1 MSSIDRTLAYHT
13 RTKHHPHRFARSLG
27 YLDWA
32 TQPDPFRTFEGAPRV
47 DLPLLED
54 ELAPS
59 FRDLDTPDNIPHR
72 ALSLSTLAILLELSL
87 GISAWKQ
94 HGSSRWALR
103 CNPSSGNLHPTEG
116 YVLVSEAPELPG
128 GLYHY
133 VSRDHA
139 IERRATFCNESALD
153 GLLPPGGLLV
163 GLSSIHW
170 REAWKYGERAFRYC
184 QHDAGHAIAAVR
196 YAAAALGF
204 SAILL
209 DGLGDAHLAS
219 ILGLDRDADFAG
231 LEAHDHEHPDAAIL
245 LVPPGAPIESAAAGV
260 ISSADR
266 IRDILQNSVW
276 SGRANALSPSHVD
289 WPIIADVAEATWKP
303 ETPPHFE
310 PAPPAPARLLPLG
323 ESDTLERS
331 PASAL
336 FRRRRS
342 AVDFD
347 GVTSIDATAFF
358 GMLDHL
364 LPRPRAAR
372 VPPWDAIPWAPRIHL
387 AIFVHRVRGLEP
399 GLYAFERDV
408 LVHERLRAAMN
419 QEFLWERPKICPA
432 HLNLYLLMDV
442 DLRDTAQL
450 ISCNQ
455 AIAGDGAF
463 SAGML
468 ADFEASIRSGGAA
481 VYRRLFWEAGAVG
494 QVLYL
499 EAEAASTC
507 DVPIRA
513 TGIGCYFD
521 DTFHDLLGIK
531 DAAFQSLY
539 HFTVGGPVDDR
550 RITTLPPYAHLGER
564 RRC

>member
-1 MSSIDRTLAYHT
+1 MSPIDRALAYHT
-13 RTKHHPHRFARSLG
+13 RSKHHPNRFARSLG

-47 DLPLLED
+47 DLPLLKGD
-54 ELAPS
+54 LAPS
-59 FRDLDTPDNIPHR
+59 YRDLDNPQVIPAR
-72 ALSLSTLAILLELSL
+72 SLSLSTLAVLLELSL
-87 GISAWKQ
+87 GLSAWKQ
-94 HGSSRWALR
+94 QGSARWALR

-116 YVLVSEAPELPG
+116 YVLVPEAPEIPA

-139 IERRATFCNESALD
+139 IERRSSVPKEAALD
-153 GLLPPGGLLV
+153 GLLPAGGFIV

-209 DGLGDAHLAS
+209 DGLGDTDLAS

-231 LEAHDHEHPDAAIL
+231 ADPLDREHPDAAIL
-245 LVPPGAPIESAAAGV
+245 VAPSGVDMESAAAS
-260 ISSADR
+260 ITASAGR
-266 IRDILQNSVW
+266 IRDAVQGGLW
-276 SGRANALSPSHVD
+276 AGRANALSPSHVD
-289 WPIIADVAEATWKP
+289 WPIIADVAEATGKP
-303 ETPPHFE
+303 GTSPHFE
-310 PAPPAPARLLPLG
+310 PAPPAPARLLSFG
-323 ESDTLERS
+323 ESETLERS
-331 PASAL
+331 PASGL

-347 GVTSIDATAFF
+347 GATSIDAATFF

-364 LPRPRAAR
+364 LPRPRSAR
-372 VPPWDAIPWAPRIHL
+372 IPPWDAIPWAPRIHL
-387 AIFVHRVRGLEP
+387 GIFVHRVRGLEP
-399 GLYAFERDV
+399 GLYAFERDAS
-408 LVHERLRAAMN
+408 VHERLRAAMSP
-419 QEFLWERPKICPA
+419 ELLWQRPDGCPD

-442 DLRDTAQL
+442 DFRDTAQL
-450 ISCNQ
+450 VSCNQ

-463 SAGML
+463 SMGML
-468 ADFEASIRSGGAA
+468 ADFEGPIRGGGAN
-481 VYRRLFWEAGAVG
+481 VYRRLFWEAGVVG

-499 EAEAASTC
+499 EAEAASTSA
-507 DVPIRA
+507 VPIRA
-513 TGIGCYFD
+513 TGIGCYYD
-521 DTFHDLLGIK
+521 DTFHELLGIQG
-531 DAAFQSLY
+531 AAFQSLY
-539 HFTVGGPVDDR
+539 HFTVGGPVGDR
-550 RITTLPPYAHLGER
+550 RLAVLPPYAHLGDR